1 MIVQEWGTK
10 LQLKNFIVFIYP
22 NTKTQIGITVTK
34 KIGNAPTRNRI
45 KRLVREVCRKNL
57 DQLGPQSIVW
67 VAKKSAA
74 TATYQDV
81 LKDFERI

>member
-1 MIVQEWGTK
+1 MIVQGHGTR
-10 LQLKNFIVFIYP
+10 LHLKNFIVFIYP
-22 NTKTQIGITVTK
+22 NTKIQIGITVTK